1 MIEIPDYI
9 YERSVIKQLYLK
21 EESRHLF
28 QKNAYSVSIN
38 REEQETEYFA
48 EATEVIS
55 FKGEPVLTEMNL
67 NEILRKIMC
76 AGGNLTEL
84 RAEIVFAGGFEETEL
99 RKFSSS
105 LKKLADRLE
114 AQVKRVSVYLRESME
129 SEKTVLISGKGYLKK
144 TSDTP
149 WQRQRIFEGQEIILT
164 GSVGKS
170 GMIELFDKN
179 KKDLKMNYPEIYIEK
194 MSHKT
199 SDRLPYIEVETAP
212 FYKVTAMLPLGS
224 GGLMAGLWNI
234 GEREGAGLVIY
245 ADRINYEQETI
256 EISNHFTLNPLE
268 LNSKGAYLLATDKG
282 EELTL
287 ALRSAGIDA
296 VCIGEV
302 TKDKKRVV
310 IFEDEERFIESP
322 KYKL

>member
-21 EESRHLF
+21 KESRHLF

-67 NEILRKIMC
+67 TEILRKIMC
-76 AGGNLTEL
+76 AGGTLTEL

-114 AQVKRVSVYLRESME
+114 VQIKKVSVYLKESAE
-129 SEKTVLISGKGYLKK
+129 SEKIVFISGKGYLKK
-144 TSDTP
+144 TSDAP

-256 EISNHFTLNPLE
+256 EISNYFNLNPLE

-322 KYKL
+322 QYKL

>member
-21 EESRHLF
+21 KESRHLF

-67 NEILRKIMC
+67 TEILRKIMC
-76 AGGNLTEL
+76 AGGTLTEL

-114 AQVKRVSVYLRESME
+114 VQIKKVSVYLKESAE
-129 SEKTVLISGKGYLKK
+129 SEKIVFISGKGYLKK
-144 TSDTP
+144 TSDAP

-234 GEREGAGLVIY
+234 GEREGGGLVIY

-256 EISNHFTLNPLE
+256 EISNYFNLNPLE

-310 IFEDEERFIESP
+310 IFEYEERFIESP
-322 KYKL
+322 QYKL

>member
-9 YERSVIKQLYLK
+9 YERSVIKQLYLT

-38 REEQETEYFA
+38 REDRETGYFA
-48 EATEVIS
+48 ETSEMLS
-55 FKGEPVLTEMNL
+55 FKGEPVLTEKAL
-67 NEILRKIMC
+67 NNILRKIMC

-84 RAEIVFAGGFEETEL
+84 RVDIVFSGGFEEAEL

-105 LKKLADRLE
+105 LKKLADRFE
-114 AQVKRVSVYLRESME
+114 ARIKRVSVYLRESTE
-129 SEKTVLISGKGYLKK
+129 SEKTVIISGKGCLKK
-144 TSDTP
+144 SSDAP

-164 GSVGKS
+164 GSVGKL
-170 GMIELFDKN
+170 GMMELFDKN
-179 KKDLKMNYPEIYIEK
+179 KKALKMNYPEIYVEK
-194 MSHKT
+194 MSNKT
-199 SDRLPYIEVETAP
+199 CDRLPYIEVEAAP
-212 FYKVTAMLPLGS
+212 FYKATAMLPLGS
-224 GGLMAGLWNI
+224 GGLMAGLWNL
-234 GEREGAGLVIY
+234 GEREEAGFVIY

-256 EISNHFTLNPLE
+256 EISNHFNLNPLE
-268 LNSKGAYLLATDKG
+268 LNSKGAYLLATDRG

-287 ALRSAGIDA
+287 AIRSAGIDA

-310 IFEDEERFIESP
+310 MFEDEERFIEP
-322 KYKL
+322 PRYRF

>member
-38 REEQETEYFA
+38 REEQKTGYFA

-55 FKGEPVLTEMNL
+55 FKGEPVLTEINL

-84 RAEIVFAGGFEETEL
+84 RAEIVFAGGFEEAEL

-105 LKKLADRLE
+105 LKKLADRFE

-149 WQRQRIFEGQEIILT
+149 WQRQRILEGQGIILT

-179 KKDLKMNYPEIYIEK
+179 KEDLKTNYPDIYIEK

-224 GGLMAGLWNI
+224 GGLMAGLWNL
-234 GEREGAGLVIY
+234 GEREEAGLVIY

>member
-1 MIEIPDYI
+1 MIEVPDYI

-38 REEQETEYFA
+38 REEQITGYVA
-48 EATEVIS
+48 EASEVLS
-55 FKGEPVLTEMNL
+55 FKGEPVLTEKAL
-67 NEILRKIMC
+67 NKIVRKIMC

-84 RAEIVFAGGFEETEL
+84 RADIVFAGGFEETEL

-105 LKKLADRLE
+105 LKKLADKIE
-114 AQVKRVSVYLRESME
+114 VQIKKVSVYLRESAE
-129 SEKTVLISGKGYLKK
+129 PEKTVFISGKGCLKK
-144 TSDTP
+144 TSDAP
-149 WQRQRIFEGQEIILT
+149 WQRQRIFEGQKIILT

-179 KKDLKMNYPEIYIEK
+179 KQDLKKIYPDIYIEK
-194 MSHKT
+194 MSNK
-199 SDRLPYIEVETAP
+199 SADRLPYAETETAP
-212 FYKVTAMLPLGS
+212 FYKVSAMLPLGP
-224 GGLMAGLWNI
+224 GGLMAGLWNL
-234 GEREGAGLVIY
+234 GEREEAGLVIY

-256 EISNHFTLNPLE
+256 EISNHFNLNPLE
-268 LNSKGAYLLATDKG
+268 LNSEGAYLLATDRG

-310 IFEDEERFIESP
+310 MFEDEERFIESP
-322 KYKL
+322 GYKF

>member
-9 YERSVIKQLYLK
+9 YLRSVIKQLYLK

-38 REEQETEYFA
+38 RAEQETGYLV
-48 EATEVIS
+48 EASEVLS
-55 FKGEPVLTEMNL
+55 FRGEPVLTETDL
-67 NEILRKIMC
+67 NKILRKIMC

-84 RAEIVFAGGFEETEL
+84 RAEIVFAGGFEEAEL

-105 LKKLADRLE
+105 LKQLADRLKVH
-114 AQVKRVSVYLRESME
+114 VKRVSVYLRENTE
-129 SEKTVLISGKGYLKK
+129 SGKTVFISGRGCLKK
-144 TSDTP
+144 TSDAP

-170 GMIELFDKN
+170 GMIELFNKN
-179 KKDLKMNYPEIYIEK
+179 RQDLKMIYPDVYIEK
-194 MSHKT
+194 MSNKS
-199 SDRLPYIEVETAP
+199 SDRLPYAEMETAP
-212 FYKVTAMLPLGS
+212 FYKVSAMLPLGS
-224 GGLMAGLWNI
+224 GGLMAGLWNL
-234 GEREGAGLVIY
+234 GEREEAGLVVY
-245 ADRINYEQETI
+245 ANRINYEQETI
-256 EISNHFTLNPLE
+256 EISNHFDLNPLE
-268 LNSKGAYLLATDKG
+268 LTSKGAYLLATDRG

-310 IFEDEERFIESP
+310 VFEDEERFIESP
-322 KYKL
+322 RYKF

>member
-21 EESRHLF
+21 KESRHLF

-38 REEQETEYFA
+38 KEEQETEYFA

-67 NEILRKIMC
+67 TEILRKIMC

-114 AQVKRVSVYLRESME
+114 VRIKKVSVYLKESAE
-129 SEKTVLISGKGYLKK
+129 SEKIVFISGKGYLKK
-144 TSDTP
+144 TSDAP

-234 GEREGAGLVIY
+234 GEREGGGLVIY

-256 EISNHFTLNPLE
+256 EISNYFNLNPLE

-322 KYKL
+322 QYKL

>member
-1 MIEIPDYI
+1 
-9 YERSVIKQLYLK
+9 
-21 EESRHLF
+21 
-28 QKNAYSVSIN
+28 
-38 REEQETEYFA
+38 
-48 EATEVIS
+48 
-55 FKGEPVLTEMNL
+55 
-67 NEILRKIMC
+67 
-76 AGGNLTEL
+76 
-84 RAEIVFAGGFEETEL
+84 
-99 RKFSSS
+99 
-105 LKKLADRLE
+105 
-114 AQVKRVSVYLRESME
+114 
-129 SEKTVLISGKGYLKK
+129 
-144 TSDTP
+144 
-149 WQRQRIFEGQEIILT
+149 
-164 GSVGKS
+164 
-170 GMIELFDKN
+170 MIELFDKN
-179 KKDLKMNYPEIYIEK
+179 KEDLKTNYPDIYIEK

-224 GGLMAGLWNI
+224 GGLMAGLWNL
-234 GEREGAGLVIY
+234 GEREEAGLVIY

>member
-21 EESRHLF
+21 KESRHLF

-67 NEILRKIMC
+67 TEILRKIMC
-76 AGGNLTEL
+76 AGGNFTEL
-84 RAEIVFAGGFEETEL
+84 RADIVFAGSFEEAEL

-105 LKKLADRLE
+105 LKKLADKFGV
-114 AQVKRVSVYLRESME
+114 QIKKVSVYLRENTE
-129 SEKTVLISGKGYLKK
+129 SEKTVFISGKGCLKK
-144 TSDTP
+144 TSDAP

-164 GSVGKS
+164 GSVGRS
-170 GMIELFDKN
+170 GMVELFNKN
-179 KKDLKMNYPEIYIEK
+179 RQDLKMTYPDIYIEK
-194 MSHKT
+194 MSNK
-199 SDRLPYIEVETAP
+199 SADRLPYAEIETAP
-212 FYKVTAMLPLGS
+212 FYKVSAMLPLGS
-224 GGLMAGLWNI
+224 GGLMAGLWNL
-234 GEREGAGLVIY
+234 GEREETGLVVY
-245 ADRINYEQETI
+245 ADRVNYEQETI
-256 EISNHFTLNPLE
+256 EISNHFNLNPLE
-268 LNSKGAYLLATDKG
+268 LNSKGAYLLVTDRG

-310 IFEDEERFIESP
+310 IFEDEERFIESSR
-322 KYKL
+322 YKF

>member
-21 EESRHLF
+21 KESRHLF

-67 NEILRKIMC
+67 TEILRKIMC

-114 AQVKRVSVYLRESME
+114 VQIKKVSVYLKESAE
-129 SEKTVLISGKGYLKK
+129 SEKIVFISGKGYLKK
-144 TSDTP
+144 TSDAP

-224 GGLMAGLWNI
+224 GGLMSGLWNI

-256 EISNHFTLNPLE
+256 EISNYFNLNPLE

-322 KYKL
+322 QYKL